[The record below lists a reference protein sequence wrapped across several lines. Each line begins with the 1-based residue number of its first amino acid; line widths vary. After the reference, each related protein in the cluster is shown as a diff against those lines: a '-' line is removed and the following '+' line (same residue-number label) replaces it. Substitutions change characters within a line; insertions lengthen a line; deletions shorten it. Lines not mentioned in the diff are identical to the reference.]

1 MKLTIL
7 STSDIHGYIYPT
19 DYKQRDQDL
28 PFGLLKIDSIIKE
41 ILAKETDPVLVID
54 NGDFLQGSPLT
65 YYTAKQ
71 TKHPARYTSILNDIG
86 FDAGILGNHEF
97 NYGKEYLADAIAT
110 LDHPILCA
118 NILNDQGQPAFGKPY
133 ELFTFENLTVAVLGL
148 TTQYIPNWEQPAS
161 IASLS
166 FQSAVTC
173 AQEYVPKLQELADVV
188 IVSYH
193 GGFEKDLTTGEP
205 TEALTGENEGFE
217 LLKRIPGID
226 VLLTGHQHREIA
238 TVNSSVAIVQPGD
251 KGHNIGKV
259 SLTIEKEDGKFD
271 ILSKKAELISAK
283 NTLTSSNMA
292 EKYHGFQNEIEDWL
306 DQKIGDIEGDMWIK
320 DSFQV
325 RLTGH
330 PYIDFI
336 HKVQMEATGT
346 TISGTALFTN
356 DSKGFGP
363 TVTMRDIVTNY
374 IYPNTLAVV
383 EVTGNDLKRALEKS
397 ASYFSPSANGQL
409 EISPAFLYPKPQ
421 QYNYDMYAGIDYT
434 IDVSLPTGSR
444 IRHLSY
450 NGKLIQEDDRL
461 EIVINQYRAV
471 GGGNY
476 DMFSADKIVREV
488 TVDMTELIAEYFNKH
503 SPIQP
508 STFANFQVIQSQT
521 TLLTH

>member
-41 ILAKETDPVLVID
+41 IRSKETNPVLVID

-86 FDAGILGNHEF
+86 FDAGVLGNHEF
-97 NYGKEYLADAIAT
+97 NYGKEYLTDAITT

-133 ELFTFENLTVAVLGL
+133 ELFTFDNLKVAVLGL

-161 IASLS
+161 IAGLS

-173 AQEYVPKLQELADVV
+173 AQEYILKLQKLADVV

-217 LLKRIPGID
+217 LLKKIPGID

-238 TVNSSVAIVQPGD
+238 TVNSSVAIVQPRD
-251 KGHNIGKV
+251 KGHHIGKV
-259 SLTIEKEDGKFD
+259 SLTLEKQNGKFA

-283 NTLTSSNMA
+283 DTLTGSTMA
-292 EKYHGFQNEIEDWL
+292 EKYSGFQNEIEAWL

-320 DSFQV
+320 DPFQV

-336 HKVQMEATGT
+336 HKIQMEATGT

-409 EISPAFLYPKPQ
+409 EISPAFLYPKAQ

-434 IDVSLPTGSR
+434 IDVSLPIGSR
-444 IRHLSY
+444 IRQLSY
-450 NGKLIQEDDRL
+450 NGELIQKEDRL

-476 DMFSADKIVREV
+476 DMFSADKIIREV
-488 TVDMTELIAEYFNKH
+488 TVDMTELIAEYFNKY

-508 STFANFQVIQSQT
+508 STFANFQVIQSKT

>member
-19 DYKQRDQDL
+19 DYKQRNQDL
-28 PFGLLKIDSIIKE
+28 PFGLLKIGSIIKD
-41 ILAKETDPVLVID
+41 IRAKETDPVLVID

-71 TKHPARYTSILNDIG
+71 TKHPAHYTSILNDIG
-86 FDAGILGNHEF
+86 FDAGVLGNHEF
-97 NYGKEYLADAIAT
+97 NYGKKYLADAIET

-118 NILNDQGQPAFGKPY
+118 NILNDQGKPAFGKPY
-133 ELFTFENLTVAVLGL
+133 ELFTFDKLTVAVLGL
-148 TTQYIPNWEQPAS
+148 TTQYIPNWEQPSS
-161 IASLS
+161 ITGLS

-205 TEALTGENEGFE
+205 TEALTGENEGSE

-238 TVNSSVAIVQPGD
+238 ALNSSVAIVQPGD

-259 SLTIEKEDGKFD
+259 SLTIEKEDGKFA

-283 NTLTSSNMA
+283 DTLPSPTMT
-292 EKYHGFQNEIEDWL
+292 EKYNSFQNEIEDWL
-306 DQKIGDIEGDMWIK
+306 DQKIGDLEGDMWIQ
-320 DSFQV
+320 DPFQV

-383 EVTGNDLKRALEKS
+383 KVTGNDLKRALEKS
-397 ASYFSPSANGQL
+397 ASYFSPSTNGQL
-409 EISPAFLYPKPQ
+409 EISPAFLYPKAQ
-421 QYNYDMYAGIDYT
+421 QYNYDMYAGVDYT
-434 IDVSLPTGSR
+434 IDVSLPLGSR

-450 NGKLIQEDDRL
+450 NGKLIQKDDRL
-461 EIVINQYRAV
+461 EVVINQYRAV

-476 DMFSADKIVREV
+476 DMFSADKIIREV
-488 TVDMTELIAEYFNKH
+488 TVDMTELIAEYFNKY

-508 STFANFQVIQSQT
+508 STLDNFKVIQSKK